1 MGALLSW
8 FTDSPAGFGRE
19 SGGGGA
25 KALGDVGAAIVVR
38 REGESLDA
46 LGGSVVDRLLGSHE
60 LSEIGQMASSVT
72 EGNGVESVLEKMMLC
87 SEEH

>member
-19 SGGGGA
+19 SGGGA

-38 REGESLDA
+38 REGESIDA
-46 LGGSVVDRLLGSHE
+46 LESVVDRLLGSHE